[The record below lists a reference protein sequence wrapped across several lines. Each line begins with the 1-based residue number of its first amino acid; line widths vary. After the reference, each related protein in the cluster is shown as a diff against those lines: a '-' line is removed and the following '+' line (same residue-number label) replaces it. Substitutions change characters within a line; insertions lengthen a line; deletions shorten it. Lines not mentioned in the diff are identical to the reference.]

1 MKKSVFLLV
10 FTMVFILSGC
20 GFTTENFDEVIKEA
34 SDSKELSKYLL
45 SIDYKLIESSE
56 PGDDKEYYW
65 YDITGKLDNN
75 FDKLSKKDQHQFF
88 KVIFNIVQKNGG
100 TPSEEGEFYCGK
112 DVECQIGHIDLK
124 TSKHI
129 YGVEYSN
136 NYSSPSLLFIDNEI
150 VYDED
155 AKDGVYVDPLKK
167 HKTSAADDEKTSV
180 VDDENSDLGTANGS
194 DWVEYDEDHKYYM
207 VNKALKNIS
216 YGGRMSVEFDIDWF
230 IEALDSYYGNGDS
243 EEADDLIV
251 EILSMSG
258 VAGGLIKEKQP

>member
-20 GFTTENFDEVIKEA
+20 GFTTGNFDEVIKEA
-34 SDSKELSKYLL
+34 SNSNHLSKYLL

-75 FDKLSKKDQHQFF
+75 FDKLSKEEQYQFL
-88 KVIFNIVQKNGG
+88 KVIFNIVRKNEG

-167 HKTSAADDEKTSV
+167 HKTSVSV
-180 VDDENSDLGTANGS
+180 ADDENSDLGTANGS
-194 DWVEYDEDHKYYM
+194 DWVKYDEDQKYYM
-207 VNKALKNIS
+207 VNKALKNIRD
-216 YGGRMSVEFDIDWF
+216 GERMTVEFDIDWF
-230 IEALDSYYGNGDS
+230 IEALDSYYGDGHSGQS
-243 EEADDLIV
+243 EDLIV

-258 VAGGLIKEKQP
+258 VAGGLIKEK